1 MATNTLDFF
10 LITKES
16 SNIQA
21 SLWFLS
27 QSIFSLPSNF
37 IIINIGIL
45 DNVFYNKI
53 LIIKS

>member
-45 DNVFYNKI
+45 DNVFYKKI